1 MSLFIT
7 KRQIQLMVS
16 LIYYKDKIT
25 KKKTTTTKKEMQK
38 KKNKEKRNGKIHLNH
53 VNKNI

>member
-38 KKNKEKRNGKIHLNH
+38 KKIKKKEMEKYI
-53 VNKNI
+53 